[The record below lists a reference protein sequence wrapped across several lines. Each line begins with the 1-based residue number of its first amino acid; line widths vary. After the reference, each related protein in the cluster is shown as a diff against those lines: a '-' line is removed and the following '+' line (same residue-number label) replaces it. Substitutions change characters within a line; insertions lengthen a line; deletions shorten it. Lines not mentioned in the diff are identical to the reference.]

1 MDIHVRKYKKEF
13 LIQNIPKLTNDAII
27 DKVQHRETGIHCVIP
42 NSEYGKLME
51 LFKIFN
57 YNVIANNC
65 RVFVV
70 VSDKDIK
77 TYYFN
82 EEMPDIFWY
91 YAENIGENYLCFP
104 LSIKDKLKFLLN
116 KHFIKNYIINY

>member
-82 EEMPDIFWY
+82 SLYFLV
-91 YAENIGENYLCFP
+91 LC
-104 LSIKDKLKFLLN
+104 
-116 KHFIKNYIINY
+116 